1 MSKAT
6 ASPRVDRTIELR
18 DGRRMAYC
26 EWGDPDGMP
35 VVLLHGAP
43 CSRLF
48 CPDEDATVAAGVRLL
63 TIDRPGY
70 GRSDPQP
77 DRRLLDWPS
86 DFVEFADQL
95 ELPPCPVIGW
105 SAGGRYAMALAF
117 SAPDRVTTL
126 GLAASVGP
134 VLEVPSAIGEL
145 SPKDRSFVA
154 MLEDDRSAGLAA
166 ILASLDEWIAGDGW
180 EGMFRESWGEADD
193 AILADPAT
201 LQAMKEM
208 IRESVRQG
216 PLGFAADEADAF
228 SPWGFSLT
236 EIRQPVHVWCG
247 GADQQVRQPN
257 ADYLASSIPRATL
270 VAYPGEAHLIPIPHW
285 AEMLAAVV

>member
-1 MSKAT
+1 
-6 ASPRVDRTIELR
+6 
-18 DGRRMAYC
+18 MAYC
-26 EWGDPDGMP
+26 EWGDPDGRP

-48 CPDEDATVAAGVRLL
+48 CPDEDATDTAGVRLL
-63 TIDRPGY
+63 TMDRPGY

-117 SAPDRVTTL
+117 RAPDRVTTL

-134 VLEVPSAIGEL
+134 VHDVPGAIEGL
-145 SPKDRSFVA
+145 SPEDRSSVA
-154 MLEDDRSAGLAA
+154 MLADDRSAGLAA
-166 ILASLDEWIAGDGW
+166 IRASLDEWIAGDGW

-193 AILADPAT
+193 AVLADPAT
-201 LQAMKEM
+201 LHAMKEM
-208 IRESVRQG
+208 IREALRPG

-228 SPWGFSLT
+228 SPWGFSLA
-236 EIRQPVHVWCG
+236 EIRRPALIWCG

-257 ADYLASSIPRATL
+257 ADYLAASIPRATL
-270 VAYPGEAHLIPIPHW
+270 VAYPGEGHLIPIPHW
-285 AEMLAAVV
+285 AEMLAAVA